1 MLCKKCFQKE
11 RSHTHEKNK
20 KTAGVAAHLRR
31 PCFSARPAAVAED
44 ADCVAPRVR
53 VGTCPYCL
61 EDTLYFV
68 KHYDAVNVNGEI
80 MTYDLYQ
87 CGSCGGT
94 VMTNIS
100 YG

>member
-1 MLCKKCFQKE
+1 MFQKE
-11 RSHTHEKNK
+11 RSYHTTKRLLALLL
-20 KTAGVAAHLRR
+20 TFAALVSLLAF
-31 PCFSARPAAVAED
+31 PIAVAED

-61 EDTLYFV
+61 EGTLYFV
-68 KHYDAVNVNGEI
+68 NHYDAVNVNGEI

>member
-1 MLCKKCFQKE
+1 M
-11 RSHTHEKNK
+11 K
-20 KTAGVAAHLRR
+20 KTKRLLALLLTFAALVSLFAF
-31 PCFSARPAAVAED
+31 PTAVAKD

-61 EDTLYFV
+61 EGTLYFV
-68 KHYDAVNVNGEI
+68 KHYDAVIVDGEI
-80 MTYDLYQ
+80 MTYDLYR